1 MKKKSFTAISAG
13 WKSGPSLRRNRPEQ
27 NMSKTKINKTG
38 AAKHRRFFFA
48 QESEG
53 GKPPEEQKDVVK
65 RMVALPGDE
74 GVAFDC
80 NAYKDATA
88 GLRFWCGATVE
99 ADDVRKLCSRPDWAY
114 DRVKSG

>member
-1 MKKKSFTAISAG
+1 
-13 WKSGPSLRRNRPEQ
+13 
-27 NMSKTKINKTG
+27 MSKTKINKTG

-65 RMVALPGDE
+65 RMVALLGDE

-80 NAYKDATA
+80 NAYKDAPA

-99 ADDVRKLCSRPDWAY
+99 ADDVRKLCPWLDWAY
-114 DRVKSG
+114 AQISAE

>member
-1 MKKKSFTAISAG
+1 
-13 WKSGPSLRRNRPEQ
+13 
-27 NMSKTKINKTG
+27 
-38 AAKHRRFFFA
+38 
-48 QESEG
+48 
-53 GKPPEEQKDVVK
+53 
-65 RMVALPGDE
+65 MVALPGDE

-80 NAYKDATA
+80 NAYKDATT